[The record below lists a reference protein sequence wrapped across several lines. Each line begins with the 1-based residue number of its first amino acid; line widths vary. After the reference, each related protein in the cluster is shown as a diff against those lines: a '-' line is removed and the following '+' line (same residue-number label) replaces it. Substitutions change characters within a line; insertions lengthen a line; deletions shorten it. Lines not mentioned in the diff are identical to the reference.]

1 MPDPKYGEEL
11 CAWIRLR
18 EGASASDEDI
28 RAFCRGQIAHYKV
41 PRHIRFVSEFPMTIT
56 GKIQKYLMREQT
68 IAELGLTQ
76 QRTA

>member
-18 EGASASDEDI
+18 EGASASEEDI

>member
-1 MPDPKYGEEL
+1 
-11 CAWIRLR
+11 
-18 EGASASDEDI
+18 
-28 RAFCRGQIAHYKV
+28 V